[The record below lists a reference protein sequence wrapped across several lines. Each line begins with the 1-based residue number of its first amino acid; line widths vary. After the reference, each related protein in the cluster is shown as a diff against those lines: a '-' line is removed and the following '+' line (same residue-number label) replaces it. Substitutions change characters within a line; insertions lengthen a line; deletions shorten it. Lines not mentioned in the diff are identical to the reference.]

1 MEDLWRFTG
10 DTKDTDYGTVY
21 RIQSNKEVDLKRGHV
36 LIRELGGY
44 IDSECELQDAWLD
57 ENSKVYGA
65 EMKDGTVIIGS
76 EVHDASLD
84 NCHVGNSHI
93 SYNGNIKDATIIN
106 SIVKGDG
113 TIDNGMITI
122 TGDFVNKVVKVRHGK
137 IEVEDRVDE
146 E

>member
-1 MEDLWRFTG
+1 MEDFWRFTG

-21 RIQSNKEVDLKRGHV
+21 RIQSNREVDLKRGHV

-76 EVHDASLD
+76 EVHDTSLD
-84 NCHVGNSHI
+84 NCYVSNSYI
-93 SYNGNIKDATIIN
+93 VYSGNIKDAKIIN
-106 SIVKGDG
+106 SSVKGD
-113 TIDNGMITI
+113 GMITI
-122 TGDFVNKVVKVRHGK
+122 TGDFVNKIVKVSNGK

-146 E
+146 

>member
-1 MEDLWRFTG
+1 MEDFWRFTG

-21 RIQSNKEVDLKRGHV
+21 RIQSNKEVDLKKGHV

-44 IDSECELQDAWLD
+44 IDCECELQDAWLD
-57 ENSKVYGA
+57 ENSKAYGA

-76 EVHDASLD
+76 EVYGASLD

-93 SYNGNIKDATIIN
+93 TYNGNIKDANIIN

-113 TIDNGMITI
+113 MIDNGMITI
-122 TGDFVNKVVKVRHGK
+122 TGDFVNKIVKVSNGK
-137 IEVEDRVDE
+137 IEVEDRDDE
-146 E
+146 